1 MRKVGIYVQVPF
13 CQTKCTYCNFH
24 TGVVASSRFAP
35 YVEAVRREIREHRQ
49 LLTAAGVDWPG
60 PGGRSDAAPLQTER
74 ESLGEVGKRRASEG
88 QPYTKGTLAAPTQT
102 KSEERREDFAVD
114 TVYIGGGTPSLLD
127 PAHLQNIL
135 DAIREAFGD
144 GACKDKFGRR
154 KSGGEPP
161 HSKTTAFPTE
171 SRQAPSETNGV
182 EFEEVTLEADPET
195 VEARK
200 AAEWVLAGINRVSFG
215 LQSFSDKELVAAG
228 RMHRRADIYRA
239 VPILR
244 EAGIRNISFDL
255 IAGLP
260 YQTKES
266 WRQSLDE
273 LAALTPEHV
282 SVYLLEIDEGSRLGK
297 ELLQGGGKYSAGAVP
312 SEDEM
317 AEFYETAQGVLGA
330 AGYHHYEI
338 SNWAKP
344 GFESRHNLKYWRR
357 EPYLGFGAG
366 AHSFS
371 GTARW
376 ANAHDAAAYVAAVQ
390 GGRLPVEQ
398 HEALTAESAL
408 EEELFLGLRQLDGI
422 DIARIEREYGVTL
435 TARFDP
441 LASAG
446 LVERHGSMVRL
457 APERLSV
464 SNEVFVELMR

>member
-1 MRKVGIYVQVPF
+1 MRKLGIYVQVPF

-35 YVEAVRREIREHRQ
+35 YVEAVCREIREHRD
-49 LLTAAGVDWPG
+49 LLRAAGV
-60 PGGRSDAAPLQTER
+60 
-74 ESLGEVGKRRASEG
+74 GED
-88 QPYTKGTLAAPTQT
+88 LAEKAHSQ
-102 KSEERREDFAVD
+102 EWRCHEAVLD

-135 DAIREAFGD
+135 DAIRETFAG
-144 GACKDKFGRR
+144 
-154 KSGGEPP
+154 
-161 HSKTTAFPTE
+161 
-171 SRQAPSETNGV
+171 NL
-182 EFEEVTLEADPET
+182 EEVTLEADPET
-195 VEARK
+195 VEAAK
-200 AAEWVLAGINRVSFG
+200 AVAWARAGINRVSFG
-215 LQSFSDKELVAAG
+215 LQSFADKELIAAG
-228 RMHRRADIYRA
+228 RMHRRTDIYHA

-260 YQTKES
+260 HQTKES
-266 WRQSLDE
+266 WRQSLEE
-273 LAALTPEHV
+273 LAALVPEHA

-312 SEDEM
+312 SEDQMADYYEM
-317 AEFYETAQGVLGA
+317 AQKVLRA

-357 EPYLGFGAG
+357 EAYLGFGAG

-376 ANAHDAAAYVAAVQ
+376 ANAHDAADYVTALE

-398 HEALTAESAL
+398 RETLTAESAL
-408 EEELFLGLRQLDGI
+408 EEELFLGLRQLEGI
-422 DIARIEREYGVTL
+422 DVARIERGYGVTVMGRFGPL
-435 TARFDP
+435 T
-441 LASAG
+441 SAG
-446 LVERHGSMVRL
+446 LVERD
-457 APERLSV
+457 
-464 SNEVFVELMR
+464 

>member
-1 MRKVGIYVQVPF
+1 MRKIGIYVQVPF

-35 YVEAVRREIREHRQ
+35 YVEAVCREIRGHRK
-49 LLTAAGVDWPG
+49 LLEAAGVDWD
-60 PGGRSDAAPLQTER
+60 GRLGRLPRRTAPLQNEKGMPGER
-74 ESLGEVGKRRASEG
+74 L
-88 QPYTKGTLAAPTQT
+88 
-102 KSEERREDFAVD
+102 AVD

-127 PAHLQNIL
+127 PAHVQNIL
-135 DAIREAFGD
+135 DTIRATFV
-144 GACKDKFGRR
+144 
-154 KSGGEPP
+154 GEL
-161 HSKTTAFPTE
+161 A
-171 SRQAPSETNGV
+171 
-182 EFEEVTLEADPET
+182 EVTLEADPET
-195 VEARK
+195 VESEK
-200 AAEWVLAGINRVSFG
+200 AAAWVGAGINRVSFG
-215 LQSFSDKELVAAG
+215 LQSFADKELIAAG

-244 EAGIRNISFDL
+244 AAGIRNISFDL

-260 YQTKES
+260 HQTKES
-266 WRQSLDE
+266 WGQSLEE
-273 LAALTPEHV
+273 LARLAPEHV

-317 AEFYETAQGVLGA
+317 AEFYEMAQEALGA
-330 AGYHHYEI
+330 AEYHHYEI

-344 GFESRHNLKYWRR
+344 GFESKHNLKYWRR

-371 GTARW
+371 GTERW
-376 ANAHDAAAYVAAVQ
+376 ANAHDAAAYVATVQ

-398 HEALTAESAL
+398 HEKLTAESAL

-422 DIARIEREYGVTL
+422 DVGRIEREYGITFGG
-435 TARFDP
+435 RFDP
-441 LASAG
+441 LALAG
-446 LVERHGSMVRL
+446 LVKRDGSMVRL